1 MKVILLQDVAKI
13 GRRFSV
19 VDVPHGHALNMLI
32 PKGMAQEA
40 TPQNLK
46 NIQARASKAQEDRQ
60 LSDTSFSDALTALKE
75 ASVVVTVEAN
85 DKGHLFEA
93 LKSDKISDALHANGA
108 AIKADQIQIDTPI
121 KELGKHTISLK
132 EGALIG
138 SVVITVAA
146 A

>member
-46 NIQARASKAQEDRQ
+46 NIQARTSKVEEDRQ
-60 LSDTSFSDALTALKE
+60 LSDASFSDALKALKE
-75 ASVVVTVEAN
+75 TAVVVTVEAN
-85 DKGHLFEA
+85 EKGHLFEA

-108 AIKADQIQIDTPI
+108 AIKADQIQIETPI
-121 KELGKHTISLK
+121 KELGEHTVSLV
-132 EGALIG
+132 EGEVKG
-138 SVVITVAA
+138 SVVITVVAA
-146 A
+146 